1 MCRIFAGVPPEG
13 YALETRSIRL
23 NGQGTSI
30 RLERVFWAILDRIAA
45 GEGLSLPRFLSVL
58 HAEILEIR
66 GEPPN
71 FTSHLRC
78 LCVLFLERGGSDAL
92 RSDDGPSATR
102 GAPGNGDG
110 EAASDVSSR

>member
-13 YALETRSIRL
+13 YALETRSVRL

-30 RLERVFWAILDRIAA
+30 RLERVFWAILERIAA
-45 GEGLSLPRFLSVL
+45 RERLSLPRFLSVL
-58 HAEILEIR
+58 HAEILEIH

-78 LCVLFLERGGSDAL
+78 LCVLFLERGGRDPPRGDDDAAL
-92 RSDDGPSATR
+92 RGALSGSGDTPGPRVTTR
-102 GAPGNGDG
+102 
-110 EAASDVSSR
+110 